1 MRKAITAARR
11 ANHIVGKVSK
21 QQLVDIGEA
30 HADMGGKHAAAI
42 GRYLMGDLTVP
53 RRREM
58 RGLINGAY
66 HRPVSELSM
75 SEAIE
80 YVYWTTEDLGWSW
93 SQLDGIAPK
102 RRQPRGCHVSRHPGR
117 SHALSMALILINDS
131 AWT

>member
-1 MRKAITAARR
+1 
-11 ANHIVGKVSK
+11 
-21 QQLVDIGEA
+21 
-30 HADMGGKHAAAI
+30 MGGKHAAAI

-53 RRREM
+53 RLREM

-80 YVYWTTEDLGWSW
+80 YVYWTTEDFGWSW